1 MRGHVPIP
9 TAKTNMNRTTLAIAL
24 SALALTSISAL
35 AQTTSSTDTPRIDA
49 REANQ
54 AARIQHGSASGAL
67 TPAETAR
74 LDRGQA
80 RVQSA
85 EAAAKADGTV
95 TKGEKAAI
103 THAQNH
109 QSRTIK
115 HLKHNERTTT
125 SGS

>member
-1 MRGHVPIP
+1 
-9 TAKTNMNRTTLAIAL
+9 MNRTILAIAL
-24 SALALTSISAL
+24 STLAMTSLSAL
-35 AQTTSSTDTPRIDA
+35 GQTTSSTDTPRIDA
-49 REANQ
+49 REATQ
-54 AARIQHGSASGAL
+54 AARIQQGAATGAL

-74 LDRGQA
+74 VDRGQA

-95 TKGEKAAI
+95 TNGERAAI

-109 QSRTIK
+109 QSRVIK
-115 HLKHNERTTT
+115 RLKHNGRTTT

>member
-1 MRGHVPIP
+1 M
-9 TAKTNMNRTTLAIAL
+9 KRTTLAIAL
-24 SALALTSISAL
+24 SALAMTSLSAL
-35 AQTTSSTDTPRIDA
+35 GQTDTRRIDA

-54 AARIQHGSASGAL
+54 AARIQQGAATGAL

-80 RVQSA
+80 RVQGA
-85 EAAAKADGTV
+85 EAVAKADGTV
-95 TKGEKAAI
+95 TKGEKVAI

-109 QSRTIK
+109 QNRVVK
-115 HLKHNERTTT
+115 HLKHNQRTTT

>member
-1 MRGHVPIP
+1 
-9 TAKTNMNRTTLAIAL
+9 MNRTIIAIAL
-24 SALALTSISAL
+24 STLGLTSLSAL
-35 AQTTSSTDTPRIDA
+35 AQATPPSSTPRIDA
-49 REANQ
+49 REASQ
-54 AARIQHGSASGAL
+54 AARIQQGAASGAL

-80 RVQSA
+80 RIQGA

-103 THAQNH
+103 TRAQDH
-109 QSRTIK
+109 QSRKIK
-115 HLKHNERTTT
+115 RLKHNQRTTT